1 MSSIRFLAPFAAAL
15 AAGTLLSSSA
25 EAADDIVTGPP
36 EGTALTP
43 IPCYANSGALAG
55 REQAD
60 LAEELGDRPG
70 ALLFI
75 HELNRNTAPIIRG
88 LDNLGREFSLF
99 GLKTFAI
106 RLLADRT
113 AGEEEIARVNGALNL
128 ASPIVL
134 SLDGLD
140 GPGNYALNRKCTL
153 SLILVDGGKVRMS
166 TGYVDAG
173 MADLPAVRKMIE
185 EMLGKL
191 PEDRAA
197 LERIAGENLPRD
209 PDALRALAVR
219 QAVELQEIYHER
231 AVEFESGPRY
241 PNQRRSAMN
250 EPGRMQREDRPA
262 EPRRP
267 APGSDRDNGPAA
279 PKREGSP
286 PEDPR
291 LNSLLRSFI
300 RQTNE
305 DAATDEIF
313 ADILARGDQNAD
325 LGKQAVEMFKLMLSF
340 PDRYGS
346 PHAQGLARQYLGE
359 GGARK

>member
-1 MSSIRFLAPFAAAL
+1 M
-15 AAGTLLSSSA
+15 
-25 EAADDIVTGPP
+25 
-36 EGTALTP
+36 
-43 IPCYANSGALAG
+43 
-55 REQAD
+55 
-60 LAEELGDRPG
+60 
-70 ALLFI
+70 
-75 HELNRNTAPIIRG
+75 TAPVIRG

-99 GLKTFAI
+99 GLKTHAI

-113 AGEEEIARVNGALNL
+113 AGEEEIARVNGALRL

-153 SLILVDGGKVRMS
+153 SLVLVNGGEVHKS
-166 TGYVDAG
+166 TGYVDTG
-173 MADLPAVRKMIE
+173 MADLPALRKMIE

-197 LERIAGENLPRD
+197 LERSARKNLPRD
-209 PDALRALAVR
+209 IGALRALAVR
-219 QAVELQEIYHER
+219 QAVELHEFYHER

-241 PNQRRSAMN
+241 PDRQRSTMN
-250 EPGRMQREDRPA
+250 ERGRPA

-267 APGSDRDNGPAA
+267 AADNDRGQELPA

-286 PEDPR
+286 PEDPQ
-291 LNSLLRSFI
+291 LNLLLRSFI

-305 DAATDEIF
+305 DARTDEIF
-313 ADILARGDQNAD
+313 AEIVTRGSQSED
-325 LGKQAVEMFKLMLSF
+325 LGKQTVEMFKLMLSF

-346 PHAQGLARQYLGE
+346 QHAQNLARQHLE
-359 GGARK
+359 KGGARD